1 VNGDLGRRARVLL
14 AAPGFQWAVAVLA
27 PIAVALLLIPGRNHL
42 DNADDALILV
52 VVTVA
57 IASGGNRIRAFVAAL
72 VAAASF
78 DFILTRPYG
87 SFRISRSADI
97 TTEVLF
103 VAVGLLVGEL
113 AARGRR
119 DRLAAALGRQEIA
132 RLHDLSQRIAEGE
145 EPDFVLIAVAGELRE
160 LLSLQD
166 CRFVREQPSGKGA
179 WIAGDGTVR
188 LNPLRWPAG
197 AVGLPTQHVELPVRG
212 GGRVVGTFILTP
224 TPATP
229 ISHEKCVVAV
239 ALADQLG
246 ASMATQGT
254 EG

>member
-1 VNGDLGRRARVLL
+1 M
-14 AAPGFQWAVAVLA
+14 
-27 PIAVALLLIPGRNHL
+27 
-42 DNADDALILV
+42 
-52 VVTVA
+52 
-57 IASGGNRIRAFVAAL
+57 RAFVAAL

-78 DFILTRPYG
+78 DFLLTRPYG

-103 VAVGLLVGEL
+103 VVVGLLVGEL

-119 DRLAAALGRQEIA
+119 DRLAAALGRHEIA

-145 EPDFVLIAVAGELRE
+145 DPDFVLIAVAGELRE

-166 CRFVREQPSGKGA
+166 CRFVRRTAIGQGSLDRQRTAPCASTRC
-179 WIAGDGTVR
+179 AGR
-188 LNPLRWPAG
+188 PAT
-197 AVGLPTQHVELPVRG
+197 VGLPTQHVELPVRG
-212 GGRVVGTFILTP
+212 GGQVVGTFILTP
-224 TPATP
+224 TPSTP
-229 ISHEKCVVAV
+229 ISHEQCVVAV

-246 ASMATQGT
+246 ATMATQGT